1 MRAIQRGSRALELI
15 ISGERSAGRA
25 GRAHV
30 QAQFLVFVLEL
41 IEAVV
46 NASLTEQFLMGAL
59 LAQASFVEDENAVG
73 ILDGAQA
80 VGDDDRGA
88 SGEKT
93 IQGFANHHFGFG
105 IDAGGGFVEDQEAR
119 IMRQGAGET
128 HQLALADGK
137 RGAALGNQ
145 SVQALGQAIEKGPEP
160 YFAERGF
167 NGLAGLRR
175 RCPGGRSIPACR

>member
-15 ISGERSAGRA
+15 ISGKRSAGRT

-30 QAQFLVFVLEL
+30 QAQLLVFVLEL
-41 IEAVV
+41 IEPVV

-80 VGDDDRGA
+80 VRDDNRGA
-88 SGEKT
+88 SGEQPV
-93 IQGFANHHFGFG
+93 QGFANHHFGFC
-105 IDAGGGFVEDQEAR
+105 IDAGGGFVEDQEVR
-119 IMRQGAGET
+119 IMRQGAGEA
-128 HQLALADGK
+128 HELALADGK
-137 RGAALGNQ
+137 RGAALGDQ
-145 SVQALGQAIEKGPEP
+145 RVQALGQAIEKGPEP
-160 YFAERGF
+160 YFAEGGL
-167 NGLAGLRR
+167 NGLAGYAR